1 VAIGN
6 NPSVDAALAR
16 IVPAVLENG
25 LTVIVFGTVAF
36 SIVVSILFL
45 VTRGPA
51 GSAYDQIGA
60 GGISRESD
68 YSGADASAM
77 GDSQADRDEQETE
90 IRQMLEARSERLQRR
105 GEPALDVDAEMAR
118 LLAEL
123 DAPKD
128 RDPGLIVEVRQM
140 VVARNERRRRQGL
153 EPLDVDSE
161 IARTLAELDP

>member
-1 VAIGN
+1 VPIGN
-6 NPSVDAALAR
+6 NPSVAAALATV
-16 IVPAVLENG
+16 VPAVVQNG
-25 LTVIVFGTVAF
+25 LTLIVFGTVAF

-51 GSAYDQIGA
+51 GSAYDEIGA
-60 GGISRESD
+60 GGISREGD
-68 YSGADASAM
+68 YSAAEAVPT
-77 GDSQADRDEQETE
+77 GDSPADRDEQELE
-90 IRQMLEARSERLQRR
+90 IRQMLQARSERHIRR
-105 GEPALDVDAEMAR
+105 GEPALDIEAEMAL
-118 LLAEL
+118 LLAQL

-140 VVARNERRRRQGL
+140 VVARNERRLRQGL